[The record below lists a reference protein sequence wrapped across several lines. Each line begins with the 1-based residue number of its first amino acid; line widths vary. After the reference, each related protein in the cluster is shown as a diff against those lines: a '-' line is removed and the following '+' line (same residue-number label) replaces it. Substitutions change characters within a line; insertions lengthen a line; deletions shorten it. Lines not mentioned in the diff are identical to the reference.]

1 MNDDKWVDAIEERM
15 KMDGKQNHID
25 VLKTEIEVLASRLE
39 PHDTGHLHTTIYTL
53 KHRIEEL
60 QKELLKIF
68 VNTTLLDQKFL
79 ASGELQMKIR
89 FFIRVFNL
97 LT

>member
-1 MNDDKWVDAIEERM
+1 MKDDKWVDAIEERI
-15 KMDGKQNHID
+15 KLEGKQNHID

-60 QKELLKIF
+60 EKNTKEK
-68 VNTTLLDQKFL
+68 
-79 ASGELQMKIR
+79 
-89 FFIRVFNL
+89 
-97 LT
+97 

>member
-15 KMDGKQNHID
+15 KMDGKQNHVD

-39 PHDTGHLHTTIYTL
+39 PHATGHLHTTIFTL

-60 QKELLKIF
+60 QKEI
-68 VNTTLLDQKFL
+68 DQQ
-79 ASGELQMKIR
+79 S
-89 FFIRVFNL
+89 N
-97 LT
+97 

>member
-53 KHRIEEL
+53 KNRIIELEKENGKEEIL
-60 QKELLKIF
+60 P
-68 VNTTLLDQKFL
+68 FL
-79 ASGELQMKIR
+79 
-89 FFIRVFNL
+89 FFPSLV
-97 LT
+97 